1 MADYVIAG
9 NAAVDKITFA
19 DGTSTGFMPG
29 GATLF
34 ALTGIQ
40 LWTDSVLMC
49 GGFGADYMEH
59 MGDWMERNHIDRR
72 GFHVRDPKN
81 PLNYLVYRDSGDW
94 YSYTE
99 YGNVHYE
106 SLDCDPQKD
115 HLREFLKGTKGVY
128 CFRADDLDFFGQM
141 AQLRKEFG
149 FRFMWEIKA
158 TITVPE
164 KLPVIRRILKNTD
177 AFSINRREAYRLF
190 EVEEDS
196 EAIRALQGLDVPMVV
211 YRIGSRGL
219 YIIKG
224 EEVFFAPSFQK
235 YSVVDVT
242 GCGNSSTAAAFY
254 AWCENMDVCGIAA
267 AANITAGMNLRYQG
281 AMELTPENKRIAR
294 EEKKELENRY
304 RKGSME
310 AGIV

>member
-40 LWTDSVLMC
+40 LWTDSALMC

-59 MGDWMERNHIDRR
+59 MGEWLVRNRIDRR
-72 GFHVRDPKN
+72 GFHVRDPRN

-99 YGNVHYE
+99 YGNEHYDN
-106 SLDCDPQKD
+106 LDCDPQKD
-115 HLREFLKGTKGVY
+115 HLRDFLGGTKGVY
-128 CFRADDLDFFGQM
+128 CFRGDDLSFFSQM
-141 AQLRKEFG
+141 AELRAEFG
-149 FRFMWEIKA
+149 FHFMWEIKA

-164 KLPVIRRILKNTD
+164 KLPVIQEILKGVD
-177 AFSINRREAYRLF
+177 AFSINRREAYQLF
-190 EVEEDS
+190 QVTEDG
-196 EAIRALQGLDVPMVV
+196 EAIRFLQNLGPELVV
-211 YRIGSRGL
+211 YRIGSKGL
-219 YIIKG
+219 YIIRG
-224 EEVFFAPSFQK
+224 EEVLFAPSCQK
-235 YSVVDVT
+235 YTVVDVT

-254 AWCENMDVCGIAA
+254 AWCEGMDLYGIAA
-267 AANITAGMNLRYQG
+267 AANITAAMNLRYQG
-281 AMELTPENKRIAR
+281 AMELTPENRQAAQ
-294 EEKKELENRY
+294 EEKKLLEQQY
-304 RKGSME
+304 REGTTGAKRL
-310 AGIV
+310 